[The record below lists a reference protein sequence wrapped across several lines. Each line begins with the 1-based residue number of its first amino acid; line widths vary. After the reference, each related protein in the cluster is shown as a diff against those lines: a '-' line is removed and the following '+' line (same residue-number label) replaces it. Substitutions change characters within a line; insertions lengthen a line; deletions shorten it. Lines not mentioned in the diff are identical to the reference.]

1 MAYSP
6 QEKAEIVAQ
15 VAAKVAGN
23 ICCGNPDPNVY
34 LATVE
39 TVHNDLVA
47 RIASATA
54 AITVAAAE
62 TLVTQVFPGTTVH
75 AGPGLVAPAPTPAPA
90 PAPSP
95 GPAYAPQVQAG
106 PINAASNEESKW
118 ADALVNNP
126 DNWHN
131 NIGDKKSAA
140 GPDFRHKTIQGPP
153 DNHGKTWNIG
163 LWIKSDKFSTRAPD
177 WVFSHLGLDIPAG
190 YSVS

>member
-39 TVHNDLVA
+39 TVHNDLVE
-47 RIASATA
+47 RIASATG
-54 AITVAAAE
+54 AAAE
-62 TLVTQVFPGTTVH
+62 VIVTQVFPGAT
-75 AGPGLVAPAPTPAPA
+75 PAPAPA

-106 PINAASNEESKW
+106 PITAAATEEAKW

-177 WVFSHLGLDIPAG
+177 WVFAHLGLDIPSG
-190 YSVS
+190 YTVS

>member
-15 VAAKVAGN
+15 VAAKVAGS

-39 TVHNDLVA
+39 TVHNDLTE
-47 RIASATA
+47 RIAAATTTA
-54 AITVAAAE
+54 AEAV
-62 TLVTQVFPGTTVH
+62 VTQVFPEATPVP
-75 AGPGLVAPAPTPAPA
+75 APAPAPAPTPAP
-90 PAPSP
+90 
-95 GPAYAPQVQAG
+95 QVQAG
-106 PINAASNEESKW
+106 AINAASNEEAKW

-177 WVFSHLGLDIPAG
+177 WVFAHLGLDIPSG
-190 YSVS
+190 YTVS

>member
-15 VAAKVAGN
+15 VAAKVAGS

-54 AITVAAAE
+54 AATEVI
-62 TLVTQVFPGTTVH
+62 VTQVFPGATPV
-75 AGPGLVAPAPTPAPA
+75 PAPA
-90 PAPSP
+90 PAPAPAPVPVP

-106 PINAASNEESKW
+106 PINAASAEEAKW

>member
-15 VAAKVAGN
+15 VAAKVAGS

-39 TVHNDLVA
+39 TVHNDLTE
-47 RIASATA
+47 RIAAAT
-54 AITVAAAE
+54 TAAAE
-62 TLVTQVFPGTTVH
+62 VVVTQVFPGATPV
-75 AGPGLVAPAPTPAPA
+75 PAPVPAPA
-90 PAPSP
+90 PVP
-95 GPAYAPQVQAG
+95 GPQVQAG
-106 PINAASNEESKW
+106 PINAASNEEAKW

-153 DNHGKTWNIG
+153 DNNGKTWNIG
-163 LWIKSDKFSTRAPD
+163 LWIKSDKFMTRAPD
-177 WVFSHLGLDIPAG
+177 WVFSNLGLDTPAG
-190 YSVS
+190 YSVSSS